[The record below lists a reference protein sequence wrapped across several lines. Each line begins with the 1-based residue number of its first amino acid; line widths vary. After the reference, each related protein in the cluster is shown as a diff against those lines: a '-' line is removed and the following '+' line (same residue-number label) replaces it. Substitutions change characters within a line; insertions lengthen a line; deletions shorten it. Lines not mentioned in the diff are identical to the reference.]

1 MLVVTFNVMVML
13 YISVII
19 GFICSKLKVFNDE
32 ARNTFAT
39 LLLQVTIPCLIL
51 SSTNIVFN
59 NDIFTNSIL
68 AILIGFVLHII
79 GLLLGYICVKY
90 LNINISLKKLY
101 VFAITFGNVAYMGYP
116 IALAL
121 YGQIGLFYA
130 IMINV
135 SFNLLVYSLGRI
147 IMINSEDKQI
157 SFAKTLI
164 NPALIATILG
174 VINFALPYNIPETIN
189 NGLDMVGKMTT
200 PIAMLIVGMYLSDMK
215 IKDIVTSKY
224 VYFVSLIRLI
234 VIPVLMY
241 IILIPFNLDPILFKS
256 SIVISATPAAV
267 VTVIYA
273 NQNNNNPDE
282 ASRIVFIT
290 TLISVISIPLIAILI
305 N

>member
-234 VIPVLMY
+234 VIPLLMY
-241 IILIPFNLDPILFKS
+241 IILMPFNLDPILFKS